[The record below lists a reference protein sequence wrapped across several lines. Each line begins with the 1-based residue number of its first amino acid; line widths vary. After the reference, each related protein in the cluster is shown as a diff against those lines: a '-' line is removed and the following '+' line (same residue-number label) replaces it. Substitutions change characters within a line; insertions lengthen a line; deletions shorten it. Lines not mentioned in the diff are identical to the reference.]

1 MAKRA
6 TSSGK
11 KDENPAK
18 KPTPTGSA
26 SPKGKGPGGSP
37 NILTAILGALA
48 VLVAA
53 IIFAVTGVDLTGGNL
68 SNQGVTVE
76 VTRIVTQAPTQ
87 APATPLPATAP
98 PTVPSAASSAPTA
111 SAGLGGVS
119 QLNVTNA
126 LGYSKDFW
134 RVYFTSPLR
143 TTNRSEWRGGI
154 EAELAAAIG
163 QVQRTLDIAAYEWES
178 QLLTDA
184 VLAAVE
190 RGVKVRMVVDNEHGL
205 NDPNSTLTELEAA
218 GVPIVDDNRSG
229 FMHNK
234 FMVMDGLI
242 VWTGSMN
249 YQPNDMFRNN
259 NNVIMLRSVQ
269 AAQVYTGEFEEMFT
283 QKRFGKTSPTTPT
296 GNFNQ
301 SSTNIQIYYSGENE
315 VLARIID
322 EVNKAQSQIR
332 FAAFSFTD
340 YDLAKAMM
348 DRAAAGVGVSGVFE
362 TTGSETNAS
371 ELRTLYC
378 AGIPVFQD
386 GNPGVLHHKFIV
398 VDRET
403 VITGSFNFSSNA
415 VNSNDENL
423 VIIRNADIAA
433 LYLQEW
439 DRVRSIAR
447 APSSITCS

>member
-6 TSSGK
+6 TSGSK
-11 KDENPAK
+11 KDDKPAQ
-18 KPTPTGSA
+18 KPTASGSRR
-26 SPKGKGPGGSP
+26 PKGKGPGGSP

-53 IIFAVTGVDLTGGNL
+53 VIFAVTGVDLTGGNL
-68 SNQGVTVE
+68 SNQGIQVD
-76 VTRIVTQAPTQ
+76 VTRVATEAPTLP
-87 APATPLPATAP
+87 PATPLPATAA
-98 PTVPSAASSAPTA
+98 PTIAAGTSAASVGIPGIST
-111 SAGLGGVS
+111 
-119 QLNVTNA
+119 LNVTNA

-134 RVYFTSPLR
+134 RVYFTVPLR

-154 EAELAAAIG
+154 EAELVNAIN
-163 QVQRTLDIAAYEWES
+163 QVQRTLDITAYEWES
-178 QLLTDA
+178 QAMTDA

-190 RGVKVRMVVDNEHGL
+190 RGVQVRMVVDDEHSL
-205 NDPNSTLTELEAA
+205 ENPDSTLTELEAA
-218 GVPIVDDNRSG
+218 GVPIVDDNRTG

-283 QKRFGKTSPTTPT
+283 QQRFGKTSPKTPT

-301 SSTNIQIYYSGENE
+301 NGTNIQIYYSGEND
-315 VLARIID
+315 VLVRIIE
-322 EVNKAQSQIR
+322 EVSKAQTQIR

-348 DRAAAGVGVSGVFE
+348 DRAAVGVGVSGVFE
-362 TTGSETNAS
+362 TTGSETAAA

-398 VDRET
+398 IDGET

-423 VIIRNADIAA
+423 IIIRNADIAA

-447 APSSITCS
+447 APSRITCS